1 MNAGNST
8 MDLATPY
15 PYDIYTNA
23 PALTNEG
30 TIRVAS
36 GTLIYPSVSLTSSGA
51 IPTGAG
57 YTVDAGATL
66 TTEVPTSITTNN
78 GTVILQGLGAQ
89 LPALAALATNNG
101 TFEVGSGAVFS
112 TAGNLTNTGTLSV
125 GGTLTVHGNFTEA
138 AASSSPPVLDFPVAA
153 AANSNAAPKL
163 TVTGSTTLAG
173 NLTAE
178 FSNGFAAVSGM
189 LT

>member
-1 MNAGNST
+1 MYNSGTINFAGGQFDVQKGSGITNLPGGVINFLAPVGLVTEAINCTIDNQGLIVVNAGNST

-78 GTVILQGLGAQ
+78 GTVILQGLGAE
-89 LPALAALATNNG
+89 LPALAALSRRT
-101 TFEVGSGAVFS
+101 
-112 TAGNLTNTGTLSV
+112 
-125 GGTLTVHGNFTEA
+125 TVRSKSA
-138 AASSSPPVLDFPVAA
+138 AAPYSQPL
-153 AANSNAAPKL
+153 
-163 TVTGSTTLAG
+163 
-173 NLTAE
+173 E
-178 FSNGFAAVSGM
+178 I
-189 LT
+189 